1 MRSTP
6 TIANV
11 FGPLRKAV
19 FRATRILAGIVPG
32 GRILAFGSGT
42 AEIGAVLIIN
52 LERQPQRLRRT
63 LRELNRFRTSE
74 GLHLTS
80 ISRRLP
86 AIDARDGREVA
97 STADVDPTYR
107 IADQLFVQPDT
118 RLQECFDM
126 VMPVKMTRQEV
137 AVARSHIEAWKAI
150 VAGEQQHVLV
160 LEDDVWFTRGAAE
173 AIDRGWRAA
182 WEGPEGREGPQ
193 LLYLSYEDAGGTATR
208 THISDDLFRAIR
220 GLWLLS
226 GYVLSRRGAEAL
238 LRSMP
243 VVGPVDM
250 WINYHLESLGAQA
263 LTSPAILQRRDGNS
277 DNSHSI
283 MPYLARAG
291 VIDANATAVPARAS
305 AGPVLAWT
313 IKGQREGL
321 AMALS
326 MLGLRVRV
334 FDGKE
339 AALEKDDLF
348 DLLTTFDALVDTP
361 LSNAAMAAAIACNE
375 TKFVLESDDCLN
387 RDTRNF
393 LSPTRTVTLSGR
405 QPTNGAW
412 QALCA
417 MLNLIPPPH
426 DFPVGPPRQWR
437 LFRDD
442 RPAPAGS
449 SLGAA
454 IQAHRTDDSAW
465 AMIPGA
471 DWPLRTK
478 TAHRIPPAE
487 GCVVHAGMTTPPTN
501 FRGSVETFPGNLAAF
516 SRDALSYGPVGAQLT
531 VNKTSTGSRTYR
543 SGAFASI
550 YSFGHGRFEAEIKA
564 AKGCGLVTGF
574 FLHRADPRQEIDVEL
589 TGDRQTQ
596 MLVNVYFNPGD
607 EGAAIGY
614 GYRGSPCR
622 IELGFDATSDFHQY
636 AIDWQPDNITWIV
649 DGRIVHSRRSWD
661 PTPIPHLPMRL
672 HANLWT
678 PRSKELAGSIDD
690 GVLPATSVFRNI
702 KIWN

>member
-1 MRSTP
+1 MRSTRS
-6 TIANV
+6 IANV
-11 FGPLRKAV
+11 FGPLGKAV
-19 FRATRILAGIVPG
+19 FRAARVFAGIFPG
-32 GRILAFGSGT
+32 GRINAFGSGT

-52 LERQPQRLRRT
+52 LDRQPQRLWRT
-63 LRELNRFRTSE
+63 LRELDRFRTSE
-74 GLHLTS
+74 GFPLSS

-107 IADQLFVQPDT
+107 IGDQLFVQPDK
-118 RLQECFDM
+118 RLQECFE
-126 VMPVKMTRQEV
+126 VMAPVKMTRQEV

-150 VAGEQQHVLV
+150 VAGEQEHVLV
-160 LEDDVWFTRGAAE
+160 LEDDVWFIRGAAK

-182 WEGPEGREGPQ
+182 WEGLEGLEGPQ

-208 THISDDLFRAIR
+208 THVGDHIFRPLR

-250 WINYHLESLGAQA
+250 WINYRLASLGAQA
-263 LTSPAILQRRDGNS
+263 LTSPAILQRQDGGS

-283 MPYLARAG
+283 LPYLARAG
-291 VIDANATAVPARAS
+291 VIDANATAVPTRAS

-313 IKGQREGL
+313 VKGEREGL

-334 FDGKE
+334 FDGNE
-339 AALEKDDLF
+339 AALEKDNLF
-348 DLLTTFDALVDTP
+348 DLLTTFDALVDTS
-361 LSNAAMAAAIACNE
+361 LSNEAMAAAIASNE
-375 TKFVLESDDCLN
+375 TKFVLESDDCLDC
-387 RDTRNF
+387 DTRN
-393 LSPTRTVTLSGR
+393 LLPATRTVNLTGR
-405 QPTNGAW
+405 QPTDGAW
-412 QALCA
+412 QALCS
-417 MLNLIPPPH
+417 LLDLLPPPH
-426 DFPVGPPRQWR
+426 AFPVGPPRPWR

-442 RPAPAGS
+442 RLLPAGS

-454 IQAHRTDDSAW
+454 KQAHRTDDSAW
-465 AMIPGA
+465 AIVPIA

-478 TAHRIPPAE
+478 TEQRMPPAE
-487 GCVVHAGMTTPPTN
+487 RCVIYECMTRPPRK

-516 SRDALSYGPVGAQLT
+516 SRDALSHGPNGAQLT
-531 VNKTSTGSRTYR
+531 LSKTPTGSRTYR
-543 SGAFASI
+543 SGAFASVS
-550 YSFGHGRFEAEIKA
+550 SFGHGRFEAEIKA
-564 AKGCGLVTGF
+564 ANGCGLVTGF
-574 FLHRADPRQEIDVEL
+574 FLHRAEPRQEIDIEL
-589 TGDRQTQ
+589 TGNDPTQ

-607 EGAAIGY
+607 EGTTFGY

-622 IELGFDATSDFHQY
+622 IDLGFDATSDFHHY
-636 AIDWQPDNITWIV
+636 AIDWQPDNITWFV

-672 HANLWT
+672 HANLWV
-678 PRSKELAGSIDD
+678 PRSEELAGPIDN
-690 GVLPATSVFRNI
+690 GILPATSVFRNI
-702 KIWN
+702 KIFS